1 MKQVIFFGFTD
12 NTKQETT
19 LCTDLG
25 NAHELFDEAMR
36 TGKYEY
42 IDISIDDGNNSRAVR
57 SWTMKGNKF
66 K

>member
-19 LCTDLG
+19 FCTDLG
-25 NAHELFDEAMR
+25 KAHELFDAAMR

-42 IDISIDDGNNSRAVR
+42 FDISIDDGNTSRTVR
-57 SWTMKGNKF
+57 SWKMGKDTF
-66 K
+66 

>member
-19 LCTDLG
+19 FCTDLG
-25 NAHELFDEAMR
+25 KAHELFDEAMR

-42 IDISIDDGNNSRAVR
+42 FDISIDDGKS
-57 SWTMKGNKF
+57 S
-66 K
+66 

>member
-19 LCTDLG
+19 FCKDLG
-25 NAHELFDEAMR
+25 KAHELFAEAMR

-42 IDISIDDGNNSRAVR
+42 FDISIDDGKSSRTVR
-57 SWTMKGNKF
+57 SWTMKGDKF
-66 K
+66 